1 MRSDGEVGFG
11 VQPRAPEPLW
21 VSLISTLTL
30 KTSSGQAGNFPTE
43 GPHPNSPN
51 TQSRS
56 VPLSPTIRLQVK
68 KRTEAKNTGRS
79 KRDQTQ
85 GRKHSETS
93 PSQQLQ
99 SPQQQIHFPVT
110 LQCLKIA
117 LLPPPPPT
125 SWTTQGFWEV
135 LVGRL
140 PWVAESLKEAP
151 SLAPSKKLGTAGEG
165 MDRNHWPIPSCPDNT
180 QPISVPFVP
189 ISHRW
194 ANKPLCYLLTTPHHP
209 TLWEASPWWVTFLP

>member
-1 MRSDGEVGFG
+1 MGRGVGEH
-11 VQPRAPEPLW
+11 PRAPVPLW
-21 VSLISTLTL
+21 VSLILTLTL
-30 KTSSGQAGNFPTE
+30 KTSSGQAGNFPAE

-56 VPLSPTIRLQVK
+56 VSLSPTIRPQVK
-68 KRTEAKNTGRS
+68 KELWPKNTGRS

-85 GRKHSETS
+85 GKKHSETF

-99 SPQQQIHFPVT
+99 SPQQQIHYPVT
-110 LQCLKIA
+110 LQCLKIG

-125 SWTTQGFWEV
+125 SWTTQDFWEV

-151 SLAPSKKLGTAGEG
+151 SLAPSTQLGTAGEG
-165 MDRNHWPIPSCPDNT
+165 MDGSHWPIPSCPDNT

-189 ISHRW
+189 ITHRW
-194 ANKPLCYLLTTPHHP
+194 AIKPLCYLLTTPQPPHSLGGP
-209 TLWEASPWWVTFLP
+209 SLVG